1 VFSYDLLYLGNL
13 FQCLTT
19 LPVKNIFLIPNL
31 TLPRHS
37 FMLFT
42 QVLSQVTRQKRSA
55 SASLSWFY
63 DFRLLAF
70 HIITSCSALGV
81 KELMLRL
88 HGLSFFSAY
97 LVLRREE
104 QVQCPEDS
112 LFHFKFHSEER
123 VKLLRSHET
132 APVLY
137 CLSLHCVLQAE
148 YWISC
153 FENNYVNI
161 GIEKSFH

>member
-1 VFSYDLLYLGNL
+1 MVLCRPTSLKPCLHPSVCYHGNGLASVWDSSRHTTDEVFSYDLLYLGNL

-31 TLPRHS
+31 TLPWHS

-81 KELMLRL
+81 KELIVPGTCPRKDDL
-88 HGLSFFSAY
+88 HTPEDFAF
-97 LVLRREE
+97 REE
-104 QVQCPEDS
+104 
-112 LFHFKFHSEER
+112 
-123 VKLLRSHET
+123 T
-132 APVLY
+132 
-137 CLSLHCVLQAE
+137 
-148 YWISC
+148 
-153 FENNYVNI
+153 
-161 GIEKSFH
+161 